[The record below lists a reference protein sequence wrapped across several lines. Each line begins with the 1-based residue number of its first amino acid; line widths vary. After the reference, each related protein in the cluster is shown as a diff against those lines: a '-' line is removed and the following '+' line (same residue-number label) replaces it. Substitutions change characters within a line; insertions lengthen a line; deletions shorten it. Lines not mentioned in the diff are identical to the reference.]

1 MMAQSV
7 FKWLLGRLSV
17 TEGIEK
23 WRRIYHLEGADE
35 HVDADSAM
43 RLSSWW
49 AAGRLITETTA
60 TLPMGFMQDLP
71 NGDRKAR
78 KDLHIHTLLHD
89 QPNDWQTPVEFWE
102 GRVGPLN
109 WAGNSFAEIKYIG
122 DKIVALHPM
131 PAMQT
136 DLVRDHKTNERVFK
150 FTDRGKT
157 YDLPPEKVFH
167 IKGYAPNDEDL
178 GLSPISYAAR
188 SISTAISGDRAAQ
201 RMYSKGL
208 RAAGYFT
215 APPEFDMDEGQ
226 RANFKKNYIE
236 PASGSTNEGGAN
248 VILPPGFDFKLFN
261 ITPKDAE
268 LLLSRAFSVE
278 DVCRWMGVPP
288 ILIGHSSAGQ
298 TMWGSGV
305 EQIILGWLVLGQRA
319 RLRRIESAV
328 NYRLLTGAQRAEG
341 IKFEFNVEGLLRA
354 DSAARAQLMAQL
366 AQNGLRTRNELR
378 SIDNYNRIEG
388 ADDLT
393 AQSNLV
399 PLDKLGE
406 TQAPSAPVD
415 PEMEAVKKQAR
426 DAHVMVTELRNWL
439 INERKAA

>member
-1 MMAQSV
+1 MAQSV
-7 FKWLLGRLSV
+7 FKWLVGKLSV

-23 WRRIYHLEGADE
+23 WRQIYHIEGVDE
-35 HVDADSAM
+35 HIDSQSAM
-43 RLSSWW
+43 KLSTWW

-60 TLPMGFMQDLP
+60 TLPMGFVQDLP
-71 NGDRKAR
+71 NGDRKTR
-78 KDLHIHTLLHD
+78 PDLHIHTLLHD

-102 GRVGPLN
+102 GRVGPLH
-109 WAGNSFAEIKYIG
+109 WAGNSFCEIKRLG
-122 DKIVALHPM
+122 DRIVALHPM
-131 PAMQT
+131 PAAQT
-136 DLVRDHKTNERVFK
+136 DLVRNERQELVFK
-150 FTDRGKT
+150 FNDRGKT

-167 IKGYAPNDEDL
+167 IKGYAPNDEIL
-178 GLSPISYAAR
+178 GLSPIEYAAR
-188 SISTAISGDRAAQ
+188 SLSTAVSTERAAG
-201 RMYSKGL
+201 RMYSKGM

-215 APPEFDMDEGQ
+215 APPEFDMDETQ
-226 RANFKKNYIE
+226 RANFKKNYVD
-236 PASGSTNEGGAN
+236 PASGSKNEGGAN
-248 VILPPGFDFKLFN
+248 VILPPGFDFKNFG

-268 LLLSRAFSVE
+268 MLLSRNYSVE
-278 DVCRWMGVPP
+278 DVCRWSGVPP
-288 ILIGHSSAGQ
+288 ILIGHASAGQ
-298 TMWGSGV
+298 TMFGSGV

-341 IKFEFNVEGLLRA
+341 IHFEFNIEGLLRA

-378 SIDNYNRIEG
+378 SIDNYNRVEG
-388 ADDLT
+388 ADKLT

-399 PLDKLGE
+399 PLDKLGV
-406 TQAPSAPVD
+406 TPTATAPVD
-415 PEMEAVKKQAR
+415 PAMEAVKKQAN

>member
-1 MMAQSV
+1 MAQSV
-7 FKWLLGRLSV
+7 FKWLVGKLSV

-23 WRRIYHLEGADE
+23 WRRIYGVEEVDE
-35 HVDADSAM
+35 YVNSDSAM
-43 RLSSWW
+43 KLSTWW

-60 TLPMGFMQDLP
+60 TLPMGFIQDLP

-78 KDLHIHTLLHD
+78 KDLQVHTLLHD

-102 GRVGPLN
+102 GRVGPLQ
-109 WAGNSFAEIKYIG
+109 WAGNSFCEIKRLG
-122 DKIVALHPM
+122 DRIVALHPM
-131 PAMQT
+131 PAAQV
-136 DLVRDHKTNERVFK
+136 DLVRDVKTNERVYK

-157 YDLPPEKVFH
+157 YDLPPDKVFH

-188 SISTAISGDRAAQ
+188 SVSTAISTERAAG

-208 RAAGYFT
+208 RSAGYFT
-215 APPEFDMDEGQ
+215 APPEFDMDDTQ
-226 RANFKKNYIE
+226 RANFKKNYID
-236 PASGSTNEGGAN
+236 PASGAKNEGGAN
-248 VILPPGFDFKLFN
+248 VILPPGFDFKNFG
-261 ITPKDAE
+261 ITAKDAE
-268 LLLSRAFSVE
+268 LLLSRNFSVE

-288 ILIGHSSAGQ
+288 ILIGHSSSGQ

-328 NYRLLTGAQRAEG
+328 NYRLLTDVQRKEG
-341 IKFEFNVEGLLRA
+341 IHFEFNVEGLLRA

-378 SIDNYNRIEG
+378 SIDNYNRVDG
-388 ADDLT
+388 ADELT

-399 PLDKLGE
+399 PLEKLGE
-406 TQAPSAPVD
+406 QTTASAPVD
-415 PEMEAVKKQAR
+415 PEMEAVKKQAN

>member
-7 FKWLLGRLSV
+7 FKWLVGKLSV

-23 WRRIYHLEGADE
+23 WRRIYGVEEADE
-35 HVDADSAM
+35 HINGDTAM
-43 RLSSWW
+43 KLSTWW

-60 TLPMGFMQDLP
+60 TLPMGFVQDLP

-78 KDLHIHTLLHD
+78 PDLHMHTLLHD

-109 WAGNSFAEIKYIG
+109 WSGNSFAEIKQIG
-122 DKIVALHPM
+122 DKVVALHPM
-131 PAMQT
+131 PAAQT
-136 DLVRDHKTNERVFK
+136 DLVRDVKTNERIFK

-188 SISTAISGDRAAQ
+188 SLSAAMSTERAAG

-215 APPEFDMDEGQ
+215 APPEFDMDEEQ
-226 RANFKKNYIE
+226 RKQFKKNYVD
-236 PASGSTNEGGAN
+236 PASGSKNEGGAN
-248 VILPPGFDFKLFN
+248 VILPPGFDFKNFG
-261 ITPKDAE
+261 ISAKDAE
-268 LLLSRAFSVE
+268 MLLSRNFGVE

-288 ILIGHSSAGQ
+288 ILVGHASAGQ
-298 TMWGSGV
+298 TMFGTGV
-305 EQIILGWLVLGQRA
+305 EQVILGWLVLGQRA

-328 NYRLLTGAQRAEG
+328 NYRLLTPLQRSEG
-341 IKFEFNVEGLLRA
+341 IHFEFNVEGLLRA

-378 SIDNYNRIEG
+378 SIDNYNRVEG
-388 ADDLT
+388 ADELT

-406 TQAPSAPVD
+406 QATVTKPVD
-415 PEMEAVKKQAR
+415 PEMEAVKKQAK
-426 DAHVMVTELRNWL
+426 DASEMVLALRNWL
-439 INERKAA
+439 IQERQAA